1 MNEKQE
7 AVLCSPLKGR
17 VVPLDEV
24 ADEAFAQGVLGDG
37 VAVCPTEGVLC
48 APADG
53 RVGQLFESRHA
64 LTYLVDGGA
73 ELLLH
78 IGLDTVALK
87 GAPFTVKVREG
98 QRCARGEG
106 LVVFDIGAI
115 RAAGYDVTTPM
126 IVSNSEDYTLEVL
139 ARGEVDVGVP
149 LLCLRRKEAK
159 K

>member
-78 IGLDTVALK
+78 IGIDTVALK
-87 GAPFTVKVREG
+87 GAPFTVKATEG
-98 QRCARGEG
+98 QRCSCGDG

-126 IVSNSEDYTLEVL
+126 IVSNSDDYTMEVL
-139 ARGEVDVGVP
+139 AEGEVAVGMP
-149 LLCLRRKEAK
+149 LLRLRRKEGRR
-159 K
+159 